1 MPTLADPS
9 ALQHDMVDT
18 VRGETSAHGKAGL
31 AATDDDDIWISH
43 DSCLWIGDEAGRHIK
58 RDGRA
63 DQAGGR
69 GLDAD
74 RNRHAVGDDVEHG
87 RSGLRLHDDLLESI
101 GSSVTIDLEG
111 NLDALVAVA
120 DVFRESENATQI
132 DITLDRRLDFVELDS
147 AHRRDIG
154 DASGETRG
162 ECMQNPLRRCGPGIG
177 ATEDSGMI
185 A

>member
-63 DQAGGR
+63 DQAVAGVLTPIETGTP
-69 GLDAD
+69 LVMMSNTAD
-74 RNRHAVGDDVEHG
+74 RAFDCMTISSS
-87 RSGLRLHDDLLESI
+87 RSGAASPSI
-101 GSSVTIDLEG
+101 SKE
-111 NLDALVAVA
+111 
-120 DVFRESENATQI
+120 
-132 DITLDRRLDFVELDS
+132 TL
-147 AHRRDIG
+147 
-154 DASGETRG
+154 
-162 ECMQNPLRRCGPGIG
+162 MPW
-177 ATEDSGMI
+177 
-185 A
+185 